1 MATGG
6 LCAILLCAAALP
18 LALAQP
24 TIGQVNASA
33 SRSLVRIQRTDAAG
47 VTDSLLGFVIG
58 PNQVATGFQAIDA
71 PQKIEVIF
79 ADGRKVAVRDVWACN
94 RLKDWAIVRAD
105 TGSIPALAKAEKEEI
120 AAGQRFLAF
129 RVDAGGKPALAD
141 VEIAG
146 RSTVPIFG
154 DRIQFS
160 AQPSKESVGGPL
172 LTPAGLVAG
181 IIGGSRVPG
190 SRLIYPAG
198 VEATPITGVTV
209 PNGGKAV
216 RLEVLIDSGLLTP
229 PLTLMRSLVSCGVAR
244 SFTKGPNSFTAD
256 DVSEFSRTDNVAR
269 IYSLW
274 QKKDKGGSGEAAA
287 RIYDVRN
294 KVLVDFTPQ
303 NLSIPE
309 SAPALVDFRAAL
321 QKYPPGVY
329 RVDVL
334 WNDQPVCRKFFA
346 IAP

>member
-1 MATGG
+1 
-6 LCAILLCAAALP
+6 
-18 LALAQP
+18 
-24 TIGQVNASA
+24 
-33 SRSLVRIQRTDAAG
+33 VRIQRTDPAG
-47 VTDSLLGFVIG
+47 TTDSLLGFVIA
-58 PNQVATGFQAIDA
+58 PNQVATAFQAIDA

-79 ADGRKVAVRDVWACN
+79 ADGRKVALHDVWACN
-94 RLKDWAIVRAD
+94 RLKDWAILKAD
-105 TGSIPALAKAEKEEI
+105 TGSIPALAKADKDEI
-120 AAGQRFLAF
+120 AQGQRCLAF
-129 RVDAGGKPALAD
+129 HVDASGKPALAEA
-141 VEIAG
+141 EISK

-154 DRIQFS
+154 DRIELQPT
-160 AQPSKESVGGPL
+160 PSKESAGGPL

-190 SRLIYPAG
+190 SRAIFPSD
-198 VEATPITGVTV
+198 VEAIPITGVTV
-209 PNGGKAV
+209 PSGGKAV

-244 SFTKGPNSFTAD
+244 SITKGPNGVTAD
-256 DVSEFSRTDNVAR
+256 DASEFSRTDAVAR

-303 NLSIPE
+303 TLPIPE
-309 SAPALVDFRAAL
+309 NAPALVDFRAAL
-321 QKYPPGVY
+321 QKYVPGVY

-334 WNDQPVCRKFFA
+334 WNEQAVCRKFFTVA
-346 IAP
+346 Q